1 MSYCKTAEVLDT
13 WAEFKQLKRH
23 SSHCL
28 SMLSPCPGPS
38 AILKNSLSAWLVT
51 WSNSNSSNG
60 TLPTGLAVSNA
71 QAVCNDEEFSA
82 WLVTWQK
89 SNSLN
94 RHSSY
99 QLTVLSCSGC
109 LQYWRILANNT
120 KKLGIL
126 LCFWNVSISQR
137 VKINYMIW
145 WCVVASRRSV
155 VSKINYMIWWW
166 LEKLQVSTKKLGI
179 LASPNSKKLKMG
191 AKKLGI
197 LVRFW
202 NFSIS
207 HQKKGILA
215 SSNLT

>member
-1 MSYCKTAEVLDT
+1 MVWLSPMSYCKTAEVLVT
-13 WAEFKQLKRH
+13 WAEFKQFKRH
-23 SSHCL
+23 PSHCL

-155 VSKINYMIWWW
+155 VSKINYMID
-166 LEKLQVSTKKLGI
+166 G
-179 LASPNSKKLKMG
+179 LKNY
-191 AKKLGI
+191 KCLPKNEL
-197 LVRFW
+197 
-202 NFSIS
+202 FSCV
-207 HQKKGILA
+207 K
-215 SSNLT
+215 